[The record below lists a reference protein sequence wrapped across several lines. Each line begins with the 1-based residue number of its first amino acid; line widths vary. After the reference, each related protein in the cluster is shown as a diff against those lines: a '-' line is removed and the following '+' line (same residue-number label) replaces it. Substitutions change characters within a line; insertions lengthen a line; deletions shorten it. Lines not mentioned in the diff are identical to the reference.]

1 MMHALKVIVLA
12 IVVMCLAI
20 VGLGVVI
27 LPGTENQETQ
37 ETLRFWRDPAVS
49 VDMQREQLAAATQL
63 AEIEGKN
70 EVTLAQVKS
79 AERIAIAREWSYRWF
94 AASFVGV
101 LILLLLLRRQR
112 LPEEQ
117 PMITRTY
124 YPGDPMFANLLQE
137 EGGRWEN
144 GVPMLPD
151 GTRALSLTI
160 MEE

>member
-1 MMHALKVIVLA
+1 MQALKTILLA
-12 IVVMCLAI
+12 AVVMCLAI
-20 VGLGVVI
+20 VGLGIII
-27 LPGTENQETQ
+27 LPGTENQGTQ
-37 ETLRFWRDPAVS
+37 DTLRFWRDPAVS
-49 VDMQREQLAAATQL
+49 ANLQREQVAAATKL

-94 AASFVGV
+94 AGSFVGV

-112 LPEEQ
+112 LPEER
-117 PMITRTY
+117 PMITHTY
-124 YPGDPMFANLLQE
+124 YPGDPMFTSLLQE